1 MASND
6 RILVSTAEMQA
17 TIQRYNSARDT
28 MNDAFSAMEQA
39 MDHLDNCWKGP
50 AWAAYLAKW
59 NIIYANIRRSDEAMQ
74 KAIEGLNNTINE
86 MEQGEGNVGTAAS
99 NLDTGTAAPIF

>member
-1 MASND
+1 MAND
-6 RILVSTAEMQA
+6 RILVSTSEMQA

-28 MNDAFSAMEQA
+28 MNNAFSAMEQA

-59 NIIYANIRRSDEAMQ
+59 HVIYANIRRSDEAMQ
-74 KAIEGLNNTINE
+74 KAIEGLTNTVNT
-86 MEQGEGNVGTAAS
+86 MEQGEGQVGSAATS
-99 NLDTGTAAPIF
+99 LETGTQPPIF